1 MPVAYATGAHRQ
13 FAVHL
18 QRPELAAPYAP
29 MRPDVWRRESCARR
43 LTIITVTTTTTVV
56 VYTVTNLQ
64 VLLIKACPGISES
77 AFSYL
82 ADHPSTSL
90 RVIGIA
96 PPRGDRP
103 ANAFLAQLA
112 QVRILIIYIY
122 YSILCHKYIQYIYI
136 ILIM

>member
-1 MPVAYATGAHRQ
+1 M
-13 FAVHL
+13 
-18 QRPELAAPYAP
+18 
-29 MRPDVWRRESCARR
+29 S
-43 LTIITVTTTTTVV
+43 TTVV

-90 RVIGIA
+90 RVIGLLS
-96 PPRGDRP
+96 PRGGDRP

-122 YSILCHKYIQYIYI
+122 YSILFHKYIQYTI
-136 ILIM
+136 II